1 MGDDV
6 TGYYYSK
13 QRRRR
18 SITILPERR
27 LSYLLLRITAQE
39 NNFGA
44 EVKSKWPSSPFG
56 PHRTGTFFLSPDCS
70 HANWCAFFFTDR
82 EIWDNFFF
90 SKENWI
96 KSNFFGEGTVKN
108 FPWRQGISPIER
120 WYPAQQQQQ
129 QQELSFYYN
138 IYTQNNLL
146 RRKYRL
152 SLLGFMTE
160 RYKLT
165 GQQTNDPQIENET
178 MKPKKKRKKEKQIFF
193 SIF

>member
-1 MGDDV
+1 MA
-6 TGYYYSK
+6 
-13 QRRRR
+13 
-18 SITILPERR
+18 ITTIWSASNRNLFSFPWLFPCKLMR
-27 LSYLLLRITAQE
+27 L
-39 NNFGA
+39 
-44 EVKSKWPSSPFG
+44 
-56 PHRTGTFFLSPDCS
+56 
-70 HANWCAFFFTDR
+70 FFTDR

-178 MKPKKKRKKEKQIFF
+178 MKPQKKERKKKRFFPIFF
-193 SIF
+193 